1 MIEKFTQNTPYQ
13 LSQQLVYEYNIRI
26 NEVNHFVSGKYDFY
40 APLKKDIETI
50 ELLLALTIFY
60 KRVLTNFESA
70 TKFSGRVVFNSEA
83 DSIQLG
89 TYLLDAKEIFRIK
102 KTILLF
108 NNLMEKYSIPPDLF
122 NYSETKEFL
131 RRVKNLK
138 DQLREGNNGESI

>member
-70 TKFSGRVVFNSEA
+70 TNFQVELFLIVKLIQFN
-83 DSIQLG
+83 
-89 TYLLDAKEIFRIK
+89 
-102 KTILLF
+102 
-108 NNLMEKYSIPPDLF
+108 
-122 NYSETKEFL
+122 
-131 RRVKNLK
+131 
-138 DQLREGNNGESI
+138 

>member
-1 MIEKFTQNTPYQ
+1 MIEKFTENTPYR
-13 LSQQLVYEYNIRI
+13 LNQQLIYEYNIRI
-26 NEVNHFVSGKYDFY
+26 NDVNHFVSGKYDFY

-70 TKFSGRVVFNSEA
+70 TKFSSRVVFNSEA

-131 RRVKNLK
+131 RKVKYLK
-138 DQLREGNNGESI
+138 DQFIEGNNGESI